1 MDVETRALLI
11 GLSRTL
17 ARLTVNLVEE
27 GAIDSVRAVRD
38 FEDFA
43 KSLGNEPHDQ
53 ATRLW
58 VDHIVETLK
67 ATSPAAVHLP
77 NVSNT
82 PKLSVEET
90 GSGDGRYVPVGPA
103 RAPVTVTYSSEP
115 PSMSRFLRT
124 EPILRRLRSF
134 PAGHLFLSDLEPL
147 ADMQDGHVENT
158 TPDSRS
164 R

>member
-1 MDVETRALLI
+1 MDGETRALLI

-27 GAIDSVRAVRD
+27 GAIDSVRAVRN

-58 VDHIVETLK
+58 VDHIVETLE
-67 ATSPAAVHLP
+67 ATSSPAEHLP
-77 NVSNT
+77 SVSNP
-82 PKLSVEET
+82 PKLPVEET
-90 GSGDGRYVPVGPA
+90 GSGHVTYVPVGPA
-103 RAPVTVTYSSEP
+103 RAPVTVTFSSEP
-115 PSMSRFLRT
+115 PLMRKFLRT
-124 EPILRRLRSF
+124 ETILRRLRPF
-134 PAGHLFLSDLEPL
+134 PAGHLLLSDLEPL
-147 ADMQDGHVENT
+147 ANMESGHLENA